1 MLYFK
6 PMKPSRF
13 SKNKTEY
20 VKWGK
25 NIKEVRTVAKTARDA
40 GGPAPLKAEADD
52 AAAQDVYA
60 NMAVITHTETEFLLD
75 LIFLPPGQT
84 KARVVKRIIMDP
96 IHTKRLCAALRGN
109 IEKYEARFGPI
120 RL

>member
-1 MLYFK
+1 
-6 PMKPSRF
+6 MKPSRF

-25 NIKEVRTVAKTARDA
+25 NIKEVRTAAKTARNPGA
-40 GGPAPLKAEADD
+40 PAPGKADENETAVV
-52 AAAQDVYA
+52 DVYS
-60 NMAVITHTETEFLLD
+60 NMAIITHTETEFLLD

-84 KARVVKRIIMDP
+84 KARVVKRVITDP
-96 IHTKRLCAALRGN
+96 VHTKRLCAALREN

-120 RL
+120 KI

>member
-1 MLYFK
+1 
-6 PMKPSRF
+6 MKPSRF

-25 NIKEVRTVAKTARDA
+25 NIKEVRTVTKTARDA
-40 GGPAPLKAEADD
+40 GGPAPLKADEAE
-52 AAAQDVYA
+52 AAVRDVYA
-60 NMAVITHTETEFLLD
+60 NMAIITHTETEFLLD

-84 KARVVKRIIMDP
+84 KARVVERVITDP
-96 IHTKRLCAALRGN
+96 VHTKRLCAALRGN

-120 RL
+120 KI

>member
-1 MLYFK
+1 
-6 PMKPSRF
+6 MKPSKF

-25 NIKEVRTVAKTARDA
+25 NIKEVRTVTKTARDA
-40 GGPAPLKAEADD
+40 GGPAPLKADEDG
-52 AAAQDVYA
+52 AAVRDVYA

-84 KARVVKRIIMDP
+84 KARVVKRVITGP
-96 IHTKRLCAALRGN
+96 VPTKRLCAALRGN
-109 IEKYEARFGPI
+109 IEKYEARFGAI
-120 RL
+120 KI